1 MENEDKTYVKKQSV
15 HHILA
20 HSYSVYLFFFLIG
33 VSLDYFFD
41 FKVFNAYSVGIL
53 GLLLMMFGTFLIIW
67 AQYTSHHL
75 NKENINKET
84 FSRGPYRFTR
94 IPTSFGIFFLVLGF
108 GFIINAFFVILS
120 AFISFVVA
128 KFLFIEKQEKVLAE
142 KYGTPYLEYKK
153 SVKF

>member
-1 MENEDKTYVKKQSV
+1 MENEDKTYITKQSV

-33 VSLDYFFD
+33 VSLDYFFN
-41 FKVFNAYSVGIL
+41 FKVSNISSLGAF
-53 GLLLMMFGTFLIIW
+53 GLLFMIFGTFLIIW

-84 FSRGPYRFTR
+84 FSKGPYRFTR
-94 IPTSFGIFFLVLGF
+94 IPTSFGIFFLVFGF
-108 GFIINAFFVILS
+108 GLIINAFFVILS

-142 KYGTPYLEYKK
+142 KYGAPYLEYKK